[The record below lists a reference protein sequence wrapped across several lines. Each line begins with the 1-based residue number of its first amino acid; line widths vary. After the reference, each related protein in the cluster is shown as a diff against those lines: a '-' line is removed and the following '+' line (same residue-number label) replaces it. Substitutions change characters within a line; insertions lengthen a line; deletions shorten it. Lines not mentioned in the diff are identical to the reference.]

1 METQRN
7 CLSTEV
13 PNVQDLMPDYL
24 RWSQYNNNKMHNKCN
39 AFESSLNYPL
49 HPVHGKIVF
58 HDTKLVPDAK

>member
-13 PNVQDLMPDYL
+13 PNLQDLMPDDL
-24 RWSQYNNNKMHNKCN
+24 RWSWYNNNKMQNKCN
-39 AFESSLNYPL
+39 ESSLNYPL

-58 HDTKLVPDAK
+58 HDTKLVPDTK